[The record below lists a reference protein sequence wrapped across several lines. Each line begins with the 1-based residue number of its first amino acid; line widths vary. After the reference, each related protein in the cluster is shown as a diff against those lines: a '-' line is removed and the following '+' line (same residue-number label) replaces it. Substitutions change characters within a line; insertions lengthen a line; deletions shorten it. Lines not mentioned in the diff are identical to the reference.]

1 MPQKETPMPEIQRFG
16 ENPDRLDL
24 LTRTICKGATPDE
37 LALFSAICDRTGLDP
52 FARQIFAVRRWD
64 SRERREVMQ
73 TQVSIDGLRLVAQ
86 RSGEYQ
92 GQTEVRWADASG
104 AWHDLWTKAEPPFAA
119 RVGVWRAGFREALVA
134 TALWSEYCPRSKDGS
149 PSGMW
154 SRMPALM
161 LAKCAE
167 ALALRKAFPAELSG
181 LYTQDEMAQASS
193 AAPEAAESPV
203 EASEPQTARKALPA
217 AKRPSAAERAAD
229 AVALMDPTPTPR
241 KVESVVTVPEVEEVA
256 TAVILPTAS
265 LAHASGTWWKLE
277 QQGEVYRVSEALAG
291 ALEAQQAF
299 GAAVVCRIR
308 RIPGRASVIEEI
320 LRDARPEEVRA

>member
-1 MPQKETPMPEIQRFG
+1 MSEIQRFR
-16 ENPDRLDL
+16 ENPERLDL
-24 LTRTICKGATPDE
+24 LTRTICKGATADE

-104 AWHDLWTKAEPPFAA
+104 AWHDLWTRSEPPFAA
-119 RVGVWRAGFREALVA
+119 RVGVWRAGFREALLA
-134 TALWSEYCPRSKDGS
+134 TALWSEYCPKTKDGS

-203 EASEPQTARKALPA
+203 EPSAPQPARKALPA
-217 AKRPSAAERAAD
+217 PKRPSAAERAAE

-241 KVESVVTVPEVEEVA
+241 KVEAIVTSTAVEEVA
-256 TAVILPTAS
+256 TAIILPSAT